1 MNLEEYNKERADDR
15 YFRSLEVY
23 NDFKAGI
30 NIRALA
36 SIYNVSTKTI
46 ENDICFQKEAQFEN
60 IVAKEKNF
68 NSNMNYWESKKIK
81 KSVRELSKDFE
92 VSVNTI
98 QKWRKRRMVKL
109 ST

>member
-15 YFRSLEVY
+15 DFRSLEVY

-68 NSNMNYWESKKIK
+68 
-81 KSVRELSKDFE
+81 
-92 VSVNTI
+92 
-98 QKWRKRRMVKL
+98 
-109 ST
+109 